1 MLSCFL
7 RTSLKFFGLLVSSSD
22 GWPPTSPEQQRL
34 ALYPSVLLTSSL
46 TNASAVFKTQCRFS
60 YSLFWASNLSF
71 FCFASFFLCFFFI
84 FLSML
89 NGLFFI
95 RSFMTISRAHYVESA
110 AFFFCAFSSC
120 SFFCSSRNAL
130 YFVCA
135 ERVLCIIMS
144 LVTSMLLADFPLCLI
159 PSLMSPIAVI
169 VSSWKPLLSAVTVT
183 LKMLVLGHMT
193 A

>member
-1 MLSCFL
+1 MLLLFSKHSVDFLILCFGPPIYH
-7 RTSLKFFGLLVSSSD
+7 SFALLLSFCAFSSS
-22 GWPPTSPEQQRL
+22 SL
-34 ALYPSVLLTSSL
+34 ACWTAFSSF
-46 TNASAVFKTQCRFS
+46 VH
-60 YSLFWASNLSF
+60 
-71 FCFASFFLCFFFI
+71 
-84 FLSML
+84 
-89 NGLFFI
+89 
-95 RSFMTISRAHYVESA
+95 SFMTISRAHYVESA

-144 LVTSMLLADFPLCLI
+144 LVTSMLLADFPLWLI

-169 VSSWKPLLSAVTVT
+169 VSSWKLLLSAVTVT